1 MQPGPAAESGPAV
14 QFGPAAEPGPG
25 VQFGPAAE
33 RGTDAERATG
43 AGRGL
48 AGERGGITLT
58 GRGAIAGMLVLFF
71 LSLLLASWLQW
82 GVLAGRVS

>member
-1 MQPGPAAESGPAV
+1 MPS
-14 QFGPAAEPGPG
+14 
-25 VQFGPAAE
+25 GPAAE
-33 RGTDAERATG
+33 RGTDAERAAG
-43 AGRGL
+43 EGRGL

-82 GVLAGRVS
+82 GVLAGGVS